1 MTNKSKIN
9 ENERKKRGEERQH
22 PNDGWP
28 TLQRLQIKAKSR
40 LMVNEGKQVQVN
52 HWLDNKKKKK
62 KAIALLLPLRFP
74 DTQTDD
80 KHFQKALNKGLHDES
95 VHIKT

>member
-1 MTNKSKIN
+1 M
-9 ENERKKRGEERQH
+9 
-22 PNDGWP
+22 
-28 TLQRLQIKAKSR
+28 A
-40 LMVNEGKQVQVN
+40 NEGKQVQVN
-52 HWLDNKKKKK
+52 HWLDNKKK

-80 KHFQKALNKGLHDES
+80 KHLQKALNKGLHDES